1 MKRQPTC
8 QEKIFTNNMIDKGLV
23 SKTYKELM
31 MLNSIKTNN
40 TVKKWAEP
48 IQILHSCSHFW
59 EMGCCHREIS
69 FIDMGTRGK

>member
-40 TVKKWAEP
+40 TVKNGQNLYKSCILALISGRWAAATVKS
-48 IQILHSCSHFW
+48 LL
-59 EMGCCHREIS
+59 
-69 FIDMGTRGK
+69 